1 MKLRPKAGYPK
12 QKAGRAASDWSSL
25 QSCASWWIRVPT
37 PRISLHLHCQTAQ
50 GTGCTVDSVKCLPW
64 RNTPHSIFR
73 QEGPGLC
80 DPEQCLP
87 GEEHG
92 GHGHRKVQTPLTKH
106 HASHRVRNK
115 STFWPRSIT
124 HSLERAWLFW
134 NSSSGNTCS
143 WFRFSRLQERREGEL
158 DIARKSKGLFRKH
171 WIQS

>member
-1 MKLRPKAGYPK
+1 MTGPPCKVAPHGGPAYPPPAYPCTHTVR
-12 QKAGRAASDWSSL
+12 QHTELDAL
-25 QSCASWWIRVPT
+25 WIPSNACRGE
-37 PRISLHLHCQTAQ
+37 IL
-50 GTGCTVDSVKCLPW
+50 
-64 RNTPHSIFR
+64 PHSSFL

-87 GEEHG
+87 GEQHG
-92 GHGHRKVQTPLTKH
+92 GHGHRKAQTPLTTH

-134 NSSSGNTCS
+134 NSSSGNMCS
-143 WFRFSRLQERREGEL
+143 WFRFSRLQERREEEL